1 MSTYI
6 NQKTITS
13 AKKDYIATGTKYLQV
28 GQDELSVASYYLHFN
43 SFKVYLYLAEA
54 SRGYSQTISYNAVN
68 SRFKMS
74 KASYKRGMADLE
86 KLGFLVQTGKDQW
99 VFYPD
104 AEGRLKVPDDDELD
118 CDIDD
123 EDDEIEIEDT
133 KMKSKSTPTT
143 KPKSTWVY
151 DF

>member
-13 AKKDYIATGTKYLQV
+13 AKKDYISTGTKYLQV
-28 GQDELSVASYYLHFN
+28 GQDELQTASYFLSFN

-54 SRGYSQTISYNAVN
+54 SKGYSQSISYNAVN
-68 SRFKMS
+68 KKFKMS
-74 KASYKRGMADLE
+74 KASYKRGMSDLE
-86 KLGFLVQTGKDQW
+86 DFGFLVQTGKDQW

-104 AEGRLKVPDDDELD
+104 ADGKLRIPDDDLLED
-118 CDIDD
+118 KPEIDD
-123 EDDEIEIEDT
+123 IKIKKVKTELAPT
-133 KMKSKSTPTT
+133 STAQSKA
-143 KPKSTWVY
+143 TWVY

>member
-13 AKKDYIATGTKYLQV
+13 AKKDYISTGTKYLQV
-28 GQDELSVASYYLHFN
+28 GQDELQTASYFLSFN

-54 SRGYSQTISYNAVN
+54 SKGYSQSISYNAVN
-68 SRFKMS
+68 KKFKMS
-74 KASYKRGMADLE
+74 KASYKRGMSDLE
-86 KLGFLVQTGKDQW
+86 DFGFLVQTGKDQW

-104 AEGRLKVPDDDELD
+104 ADGTLKIPDDDFLESEPE
-118 CDIDD
+118 IDD
-123 EDDEIEIEDT
+123 IEIKKIKT
-133 KMKSKSTPTT
+133 KSTSSPVAPQKTT
-143 KPKSTWVY
+143 WAY